1 MVVKN
6 SRKIALGALTG
17 LETYGKLIGALLVLH
32 KLEDWRN
39 ESPEQHQRIFQRIAF
54 QVLDELDFDRAV
66 SAELPDE
73 PFFQTPL
80 RERVLADR
88 RCFLSALVALYK
100 GRENALPRN
109 VKRLFR
115 EDRSA
120 LSVRSLEHQL
130 RSRKP
135 ANTAKASGRVSR
147 KR

>member
-1 MVVKN
+1 MHHIGSSLAGSYAKG
-6 SRKIALGALTG
+6 SARSGEKLTQDCAWCPHR

-100 GRENALPRN
+100 GRPPP
-109 VKRLFR
+109 F
-115 EDRSA
+115 
-120 LSVRSLEHQL
+120 
-130 RSRKP
+130 
-135 ANTAKASGRVSR
+135 
-147 KR
+147 